1 MNKNKNERICRMDF
15 RISLAEKEKIIGI
28 AKKCKIPTSEYL
40 RKRALGYAVK
50 AAPPEAFFYFMRD
63 LKKLI
68 NSTPTPKVEEE
79 ALKLFDNI
87 YAQLIEPTKQ
97 SKQEI
102 VEEMMQWQVQDSG
115 QSNHD

>member
-1 MNKNKNERICRMDF
+1 MNKNENERTCRMDF
-15 RISLAEKEKIIGI
+15 RVSPAEKEKIIGI
-28 AKKCKIPTSEYL
+28 AKKCKISTSEYL

-63 LKKLI
+63 LKRLI
-68 NSTPTPKVEEE
+68 KGAPTPKVEEE

-87 YAQLIEPTKQ
+87 YAQLLEATKQ

-102 VEEMMQWQVQDSG
+102 IEEMMQWQAQDSG
-115 QSNHD
+115 PSNHD

>member
-15 RISLAEKEKIIGI
+15 RVSPSEKEKIIGI
-28 AKKCKIPTSEYL
+28 AKKCKISTSEYL

-63 LKKLI
+63 LKRLI
-68 NSTPTPKVEEE
+68 KGAPTPKVEEE

-87 YAQLIEPTKQ
+87 YAQLVDATKQ

-102 VEEMMQWQVQDSG
+102 VEEMMQWQAQDSG
-115 QSNHD
+115 PSNLD